1 MRNYKISLIRIL
13 AMISIMLCHIFQA
26 KNIGI
31 AFWLNVGVQIFLFMS
46 GFLYGKKE
54 IKSTWLWLKKQY
66 SKILIPYY
74 IYVIL
79 MIIFYIIFARDS
91 ISFKNIISLLLCFQI
106 FNTTYGLNHFWF
118 IPIILMC
125 YLITPFLQKL
135 LKNKSKLEITKLALI
150 LFIMFYVETFAYLT
164 PVDNR
169 ISNIICYI
177 IGYFIA
183 YLSYENKKQEKT
195 ISILIVLFAI
205 IFNMIKISI
214 IPDKLN
220 ILLYSIFKIIIENSH
235 ILLGMALF
243 IVLYKILK
251 KVEVRLTPKV
261 KKIIDF
267 IDKYC
272 FYIYITHHS
281 FILGPFSI
289 INLTFSSILNIIIII
304 CCIVIS
310 SYMLSKLTD
319 LVKKELIT

>member
-1 MRNYKISLIRIL
+1 LKDYKISLIRIL
-13 AMISIMLCHIFQA
+13 AMISIVLCHIFQA
-26 KNIGI
+26 KNMGI
-31 AFWLNVGVQIFLFMS
+31 AFWLNVGVQVFLFMS

-74 IYVIL
+74 VYVIL
-79 MIIFYIIFARDS
+79 MIVFYIIFERDS
-91 ISFKNIISLLLCFQI
+91 ISFKNIVSLLLCFQI
-106 FNTTYGLNHFWF
+106 FDTTYGLNHFWF

-125 YLITPFLQKL
+125 YLITPFLQKV
-135 LKNKSKLEITKLALI
+135 LKNESKSEITKLAI
-150 LFIMFYVETFAYLT
+150 IFFIIFYVEVFAYLT

-183 YLSYENKKQEKT
+183 YLSYKNKKQEKI

-205 IFNMIKISI
+205 IFNIIKIFI
-214 IPDKLN
+214 IPDKSN
-220 ILLYSIFKIIIENSH
+220 ILLHSIFKIIIENSH
-235 ILLGMALF
+235 ILLGIALF
-243 IVLYKILK
+243 IFLYKILK
-251 KVEVRLTPKV
+251 KIEVRLNPKG

-272 FYIYITHHS
+272 FYIYITHHI

-289 INLTFSSILNIIIII
+289 MNLTFSSILNIIIII
-304 CCIVIS
+304 CCTAIS
-310 SYMLSKLTD
+310 SYLLSKLTG
-319 LVKKELIT
+319 LVKKELIK